1 MKWFYNKKNRI
12 GMSVLAGMLAAMILS
27 GGVGYGTEQKALA
40 WWGVMYPEFCFAEKQ
55 EEPIK
60 EKDGEKHPRVKIS
73 FWLAKALDW

>member
-1 MKWFYNKKNRI
+1 MKWFYNKRRI
-12 GMSVLAGMLAAMILS
+12 GMSALAGMLAAMILS
-27 GGVGYGTEQKALA
+27 GALQYDPGQKVLA

-60 EKDGEKHPRVKIS
+60 EKDREKHPRVKIS